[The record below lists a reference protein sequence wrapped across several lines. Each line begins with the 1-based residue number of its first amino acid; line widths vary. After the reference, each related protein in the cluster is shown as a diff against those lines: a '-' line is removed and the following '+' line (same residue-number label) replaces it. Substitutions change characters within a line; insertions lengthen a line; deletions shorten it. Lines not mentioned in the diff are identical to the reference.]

1 MSNMKVVKLADVQS
15 ELGVSRWTLYNW
27 LKTGKLQGFK
37 LPSGHYRIPVV
48 ELNRLS
54 GREAGDGS

>member
-37 LPSGHYRIPVV
+37 LPCGHYRIPVG